1 MADPVNLRLAR
12 KQLDRAKKR
21 VQGAENAAKHGV
33 SKTEKALNKARADKD
48 ARGLDQHRIDK
59 E

>member
-21 VQGAENAAKHGV
+21 AQGAENAAKHGV
-33 SKTEKALNKARADKD
+33 SKADRSLEKARADKD